1 MTFSDQP
8 NAARSRRLSAALLT
22 AILAG
27 SAVSGCDDRSP
38 AQKAMV
44 ESSREIHTVSG
55 GSGPGD
61 MGVETKKRQAAA
73 TALTGA
79 EAKSPAEVAATMST
93 LAQTQ
98 LGQSTAAKAE
108 LVNVEREALLK
119 EARVRGLLGEWASQ
133 ASLAASLESFDASA
147 AIKDLEASI
156 VTKQK
161 EAIDFGARKKE
172 LDAKIATLKSK
183 ADAANAEGAA
193 AEAEYAK
200 LRDQAQSLSAVQAEP
215 LVAQAATFKRKSDE
229 AHIQAARYLAEADVM
244 SPESAES
251 AQAVERT
258 ANQIKGLEEAKKH
271 LQERMAQSKS
281 EGQAAR
287 AEADKVAD
295 ELDKAVQDFK
305 AYRSGAID
313 AAYGTL
319 AKAYSTAAGTA
330 KKATEDKGGGSKI
343 ALGAAQQALGD
354 LHWNRAKAEQK
365 FALLMDR
372 LANVTPELAKKSGY
386 ADDAKAGFEAK
397 KAALESA
404 KGAYESSVSAY
415 RGAGAKGQV
424 KEQLDAVL
432 KRLEAFA
439 TAAGDDKLDVLEVLA
454 NAAKPAEEAA
464 PNAEEKPA
472 ETPPPAATAVVPST
486 ESRPLSDAPPALQQ
500 AMEKLA
506 AGAKSGELDA
516 IRELLLIPADM
527 AGTIDQLFKIQ
538 KATVGLDRACREKF
552 QKGLADAMKGMG
564 AAGNMG
570 GLGVNADIDLAN
582 ATFVMPT
589 EDSAKVSVPGS
600 PEPLSWK
607 LSDNEWKLEMGLERL
622 PAGILDA
629 LIKVA
634 DPMAAAYDEV
644 TADVNTGKLQS
655 IQAVGVALIQKL
667 GPIIQ
672 QLQGQGGGPGGG
684 GGGG

>member
-79 EAKSPAEVAATMST
+79 EAKSPAEIAATMST

-172 LDAKIATLKSK
+172 LDAKIAALKSK

-193 AEAEYAK
+193 AEGEYAK

-258 ANQIKGLEEAKKH
+258 ANQIKGLEDAKKH

-313 AAYGTL
+313 AAYGAL

-386 ADDAKAGFEAK
+386 TDDAKAGFESK
-397 KAALESA
+397 KASLESA
-404 KGAYESSVSAY
+404 KGAYESAVAAY

-454 NAAKPAEEAA
+454 SAGKPAEGAPSEAA
-464 PNAEEKPA
+464 PAEKPT
-472 ETPPPAATAVVPST
+472 ETAPAPTETAAAPSG
-486 ESRPLSDAPPALQQ
+486 ESRPLSAAPEVLRQNL
-500 AMEKLA
+500 EKFSSA
-506 AGAKSGELDA
+506 ARNGDIEELRDV
-516 IRELLLIPADM
+516 LLIPAEQAEQM
-527 AGTIDQLFKIQ
+527 NLVLKIQ
-538 KATVGLDRACREKF
+538 EAQGNLERACRRKF
-552 QKGLADAMKGMG
+552 QKGLADALQGMGGGMG
-564 AAGNMG
+564 AGALN
-570 GLGVNADIDLAN
+570 VNGELDLAN
-582 ATFVMPT
+582 ATFTMPS
-589 EDSAKVSVPGS
+589 EDTAEVTIPGVAQK
-600 PEPLSWK
+600 LTWK
-607 LSDNEWKLEMGLERL
+607 LVDNDWRMELGLDKL
-622 PAGILDA
+622 PAGTLNA
-629 LIKVA
+629 LAKVA
-634 DPMAAAYDEV
+634 DPLSAAINEV
-644 TADVNTGKLQS
+644 ANDVKADKLQT
-655 IQAVGVALIQKL
+655 IQAVGVALMQKL
-667 GPIIQ
+667 GPIMQ
-672 QLQGQGGGPGGG
+672 QMQQGGPGGG
-684 GGGG
+684 

>member
-200 LRDQAQSLSAVQAEP
+200 LRDQAQSLTAVQAEP

-258 ANQIKGLEEAKKH
+258 ANQIKGLEDAKKH

-313 AAYGTL
+313 AAYGAL

-330 KKATEDKGGGSKI
+330 KKATEDKGGGAKI

-397 KAALESA
+397 KTALESA

-454 NAAKPAEEAA
+454 NSGKPAEEAA
-464 PNAEEKPA
+464 PSAEEKPA
-472 ETPPPAATAVVPST
+472 ETPAPTETAAVPSGD
-486 ESRPLSDAPPALQQ
+486 SRPLSEAPEVLRQNL
-500 AMEKLA
+500 EKFSSA
-506 AGAKSGELDA
+506 ARNGDIEELRDV
-516 IRELLLIPADM
+516 LLIPAEQAEQM
-527 AGTIDQLFKIQ
+527 NQVLKIQ
-538 KATVGLDRACREKF
+538 EAQGNLERACRRKF
-552 QKGLADAMKGMG
+552 QKGLADALGPMAGGMG
-564 AAGNMG
+564 AGA
-570 GLGVNADIDLAN
+570 LSVNGELDLAN
-582 ATFVMPT
+582 ATFAMPSQDT
-589 EDSAKVSVPGS
+589 AEVTIPGVAQK
-600 PEPLSWK
+600 LTWK
-607 LSDNEWKLEMGLERL
+607 LIDNDWRMELGLDKL
-622 PAGILDA
+622 PAGTLDA
-629 LIKVA
+629 LVKVA
-634 DPMAAAYDEV
+634 DPLSTAINEV
-644 TADVNTGKLQS
+644 ANDVKADKLQT
-655 IQAVGVALIQKL
+655 IQAVGVALMQKL
-667 GPIIQ
+667 GPIMQ
-672 QLQGQGGGPGGG
+672 QLQQGGPGGG
-684 GGGG
+684 